1 MATPK
6 RTSSGNWTIRYRDPS
21 GNQHRRTFNRR
32 IEAEQHLRQ
41 IGIAKDRGQFI
52 DPADAKTRVDEWIN
66 DWHES
71 RLNLRP
77 STETRDRTYI
87 NRYII
92 PHLGRHQLG
101 HLTATRVRKW
111 VATLNETLAPAT
123 TRKAHQLLRAAL
135 QAAVVDRMIPTN
147 VCEGT
152 SLPAMTEPTHRYLAM
167 PEVHDL
173 ANSIDERFQA
183 FVYVGALAGLRP
195 GELAALRLS
204 NLDLANQRLTIT
216 HTAVELSGVITY
228 GAPKTAAAKRTIS
241 IGKALTGILTVHL
254 DDFGPGSNVTH
265 ITGVTDTTT
274 SPLVFTAT
282 DGGPLRLTNLRRR
295 QWRKAVVGSVG
306 APMRIHDLRHTSAAL
321 AIAQGV
327 HPKVLQERLGHRDIQ
342 TTFNVYGG
350 LFHGFDEGIADALDG
365 AFTASL

>member
-1 MATPK
+1 MASPK
-6 RTSSGNWTIRYRDPS
+6 KTSNGTWTIRYRDPS
-21 GNQHRRTFNRR
+21 GHQHRETFTRR
-32 IEAEQHLRQ
+32 VEAEQRLRHVET
-41 IGIAKDRGQFI
+41 AKDRGQFI

-66 DWHES
+66 DWHAS

-77 STETRDRTYI
+77 STETRDRIYI
-87 NRYII
+87 DRYII

-101 HLTATRVRKW
+101 HLTHGHVRKW
-111 VATLNETLAPAT
+111 IATLNETLAPAT

-135 QAAVVDRMIPTN
+135 QAAVADRMIPTN

-152 SLPAMTEPTHRYLAM
+152 SLPALTDATHRYLTL

-173 ANSIDERFQA
+173 ANTIDERFKA

-204 NLDLANQRLTIT
+204 NLDLRNQRLTIT
-216 HTAVELSGVITY
+216 HTAVEQSGVITY
-228 GAPKTAAAKRTIS
+228 GPPKTAAARRTIAA
-241 IGKALTGILTVHL
+241 GQVLTGILTAHL

-265 ITGVTDTTT
+265 ITGVTDTIT
-274 SPLVFTAT
+274 SPLVFTASE
-282 DGGPLRLTNLRRR
+282 GGPLRLTNLRRR
-295 QWRKAVVGSVG
+295 QWRQAVEGSVG

-321 AIAQGV
+321 LISQGA
-327 HPKVLQERLGHRDIQ
+327 HPKVIQSRLGHRDIS
-342 TTFNVYGG
+342 TTMDVYGG
-350 LFHGFDEGIADALDG
+350 LFHGYDDGVAEALDE

>member
-1 MATPK
+1 MPTPK
-6 RTSSGNWTIRYRDPS
+6 KTSSGHYTFRYRDPN
-21 GNQHRRTFNRR
+21 GDQHRETFTRR
-32 IEAEQHLRQ
+32 IDAERR
-41 IGIAKDRGQFI
+41 IREIETAKDRGQFI
-52 DPADAKTRVDEWIN
+52 DPADAKTRVDEWIME
-66 DWHES
+66 WHKT

-87 NRYII
+87 NRYIT

-101 HLTATRVRKW
+101 HLTPTHVRKW
-111 VATLNETLAPAT
+111 VATLNETLAPST
-123 TRKAHQLLRAAL
+123 TRKAHQLLRASL
-135 QAAVVDRMIPTN
+135 QAAVADRMIPTN

-152 SLPAMTEPTHRYLAM
+152 SLPALTEPTHRYLQM
-167 PEVHDL
+167 TEVHDL
-173 ANSIDERFQA
+173 ANTIDESLKA

-195 GELAALRLS
+195 GELAALRLT
-204 NLDLANQRLTIT
+204 NLDLPNQRLTIT

-241 IGKALTGILTVHL
+241 IGTALTGILTAHL

-265 ITGVTDTTT
+265 ITHVTEVTT
-274 SPLVFTAT
+274 SPLVFTSSE
-282 DGGPLRLTNLRRR
+282 GGPLRLTNLRRR
-295 QWRKAVVGSVG
+295 AWRQAVEGSVG

-350 LFHGFDEGIADALDG
+350 LFHGFDEGIADALDD